1 MPPRLDFD
9 RAFYIKLGRAGKWE
23 ESSIESGLMRIGWSE
38 VALSDI
44 TNAKWKRVRSIIS
57 HIKKGQGATT
67 TDYNALRMICDSKE
81 PDVWITFYSSRLWWC
96 QLTNETVCQDDIS
109 KYRRVVGGWRDE
121 DLDRRP
127 LLLSRVPGQL
137 AQLQGFRGTACRVH
151 DVGLL
156 RRLLNAEPS
165 PDYEE
170 IDRARDVLVDRIAHA
185 IGNLHWKDFEILV
198 DLVFRQAGWRRISQ
212 LGETMK
218 YVDLELE
225 EPVTRDRYQVQ
236 VKSRAGLAEFND
248 YATQFSPRGFRKLYF
263 VVHTPSDDLA
273 NGSSLENVELV
284 RRRELAS
291 MVLDGGLTRWL
302 MDKVY

>member
-1 MPPRLDFD
+1 M
-9 RAFYIKLGRAGKWE
+9 
-23 ESSIESGLMRIGWSE
+23 
-38 VALSDI
+38 
-44 TNAKWKRVRSIIS
+44 
-57 HIKKGQGATT
+57 
-67 TDYNALRMICDSKE
+67 
-81 PDVWITFYSSRLWWC
+81 
-96 QLTNETVCQDDIS
+96 
-109 KYRRVVGGWRDE
+109 
-121 DLDRRP
+121 
-127 LLLSRVPGQL
+127 
-137 AQLQGFRGTACRVH
+137 
-151 DVGLL
+151 
-156 RRLLNAEPS
+156 
-165 PDYEE
+165 
-170 IDRARDVLVDRIAHA
+170 LVDRIAHA